1 MERSN
6 GIMRLLVAATVAAI
20 LLLMSPLGISHDGR
34 QEAARYS
41 IGRRSAVAC
50 ACGDH
55 PVRRICDGHLARR
68 FGDVPVRPLRFRGQF
83 RFRRGATK
91 AETEATNA
99 TQHPSRRSSGT
110 KTTSETISK
119 TAVPVVL
126 AALAGMLLLAMV
138 IVAVIVTVRFRHN
151 PRGNARHLRR

>member
-1 MERSN
+1 MTDGKKLRD
-6 GIMRLLVAATVAAI
+6 I
-20 LLLMSPLGISHDGR
+20 PLGADR
-34 QEAARYS
+34 QSPAPAGITLS
-41 IGRRSAVAC
+41 GA
-50 ACGDH
+50 G
-55 PVRRICDGHLARR
+55 DGHLTRR
-68 FGDVPVRPLRFRGQF
+68 FGDVPVQPLRFRGQF

-91 AETEATNA
+91 AETEVTNA

-138 IVAVIVTVRFRHN
+138 IVAVIVTVRFRRN